1 MPAPVPLPLSRP
13 LLIYDDKC
21 SACKRFAFWARVLS
35 GGWIHLA
42 GHYYSPE
49 AMNVKKLVF
58 PDDYDSTQ
66 MFWLINNQGAFGAR
80 SGLIQVF
87 KEIVRGIIKT
97 KVVNAVSNGY
107 QEYISADEDASSV
120 RNNSCD
126 HICPTGSSCISSQDT
141 WKRLFNMLRNSKTF
155 HHHHHLDLK
164 IISPCVVHNKKSCYF
179 LSLFFCRSQEKLV
192 SHMAAS

>member
-1 MPAPVPLPLSRP
+1 MPAPAPLPLSRP

-21 SACKRFAFWARVLS
+21 SACRRFAFWARVLS
-35 GGWIHLA
+35 GGWIQLA

-58 PDDYDSTQ
+58 PGDYDSTQ
-66 MFWLINNQGAFGAR
+66 MFWLINKQGAFGAR

-107 QEYISADEDASSV
+107 QEYNSADGDASSV

-126 HICPTGSSCISSQDT
+126 YICSTGSSCISSRDT

-155 HHHHHLDLK
+155 HH
-164 IISPCVVHNKKSCYF
+164 N
-179 LSLFFCRSQEKLV
+179 R
-192 SHMAAS
+192 AN

>member
-49 AMNVKKLVF
+49 AMSVKKLVF

-155 HHHHHLDLK
+155 PHHHHRA
-164 IISPCVVHNKKSCYF
+164 N
-179 LSLFFCRSQEKLV
+179 
-192 SHMAAS
+192 